1 MLKRYWKK
9 SLKTNKN
16 DGLGSHCKSTKRDP

>member
-9 SLKTNKN
+9 SLKINKN
-16 DGLGSHCKSTKRDP
+16 DGFGSYCKSIKRDF